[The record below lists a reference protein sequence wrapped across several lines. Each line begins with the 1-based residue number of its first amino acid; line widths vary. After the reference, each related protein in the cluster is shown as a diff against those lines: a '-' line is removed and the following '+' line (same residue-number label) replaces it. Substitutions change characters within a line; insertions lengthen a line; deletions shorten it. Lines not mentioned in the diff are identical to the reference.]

1 MVQVLQWSIMND
13 EKYWPNPEQFNP
25 NRHLK
30 PDGQF
35 EEPRRAYIPFGIG
48 KRNCLGEKLA
58 MADLFLVTVRLLQ
71 ATAGMNL
78 SILMELIR

>member
-1 MVQVLQWSIMND
+1 MND

-35 EEPRRAYIPFGIG
+35 EEPRRAYIPH
-48 KRNCLGEKLA
+48 LA
-58 MADLFLVTVRLLQ
+58 SERGTV
-71 ATAGMNL
+71 
-78 SILMELIR
+78 